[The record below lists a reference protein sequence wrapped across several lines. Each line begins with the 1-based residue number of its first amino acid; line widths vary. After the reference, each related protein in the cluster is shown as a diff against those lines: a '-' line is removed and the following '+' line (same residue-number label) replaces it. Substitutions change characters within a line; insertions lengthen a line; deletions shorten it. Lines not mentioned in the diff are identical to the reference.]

1 MSVVSK
7 LANDVKLPKMIKVQ
21 QIFNRESLAPTE
33 IPSEVNK
40 LLSHDK
46 FKYSI
51 SEGKKICIT
60 CGSRGIS
67 NIALIT
73 KSIVDYCKKVKAKP
87 FVIPAMGSHGGA
99 TAEGQRKM
107 LEGFGVTEEYI
118 GCPIYS
124 SMETVEIGK
133 TDEGTSVF
141 IDKYASESDGIIVCG
156 RVKPHTC
163 FRGNYESGIMKM
175 MAIGLGKQHGAEVC
189 HEKGFK
195 NMAKN
200 VHLFGRAIISNAP
213 IVCGF
218 AILEN
223 PYDETRRLVALGPD
237 EIEEKEPELLNE
249 ARENMPKIY
258 FENTDVLI
266 VDKIGKNF
274 SGDGMDPNITG
285 TFATPYASGGI
296 NAENV
301 VVLDLSDES
310 HGSAVGIGGADAI
323 TKRLFDKIDF
333 EMTYPNVITAT
344 TIKGSKIPMILKSD
358 KEAIQIA
365 LRTTVD
371 SDKNNPRMIRIKNSL
386 QIDEIYISEAHL
398 NEAKNNPN
406 IKILGESMEFPF
418 DGNGNLPL

>member
-7 LANDVKLPKMIKVQ
+7 LARDVKLPKMVKVQ
-21 QIFNRESLAPTE
+21 QIFNCEKLDTSN
-33 IPSEVNK
+33 ISSEVDK
-40 LLSHDK
+40 LLSQDK
-46 FKYSI
+46 YSNSI

-67 NIALIT
+67 NIALII
-73 KSIVDYCKKVKAKP
+73 KSIVDYCKKVGARP

-99 TAEGQRKM
+99 TAEGQKK
-107 LEGFGVTEEYI
+107 LIEGYGVTEKYI
-118 GCPIYS
+118 ECPIYS
-124 SMETVEIGK
+124 SMETIEICK
-133 TDEGTSVF
+133 NEEGVSVF
-141 IDKYASESDGIIVCG
+141 IDRYAAESDGIIVCG

-163 FRGNYESGIMKM
+163 FRGKYESGLMKM

-189 HEKGFK
+189 HERGFK
-195 NMAKN
+195 NMKKN
-200 VHLFGRAIISNAP
+200 VYLFGKAIIANAP
-213 IVCGF
+213 IVCGI

-249 ARENMPKIY
+249 ARNNMPKIY
-258 FENTDVLI
+258 FEKTDVLI

-323 TKRLFDKIDF
+323 TKRLFDKMDL
-333 EMTYPNVITAT
+333 EMTYPNAITAT

-371 SDKNNPRMIRIKNSL
+371 SDKNNPRIIRIKNSL
-386 QIDEIYISEAHL
+386 QLDEIYISEAHL
-398 NEAKNNPN
+398 DEAKINPN
-406 IKILGESMEFPF
+406 IKILSDPEEFPF
-418 DGNGNLPL
+418 DENGNLCI

>member
-1 MSVVSK
+1 MSVISE
-7 LANDVKLPKMIKVQ
+7 LAKDVKLPKMVKVQ
-21 QIFNRESLAPTE
+21 QIFSREKLEPDD
-33 IPSEVNK
+33 IPFEVDR
-40 LLSHDK
+40 LL
-46 FKYSI
+46 
-51 SEGKKICIT
+51 SEGKFSNNISKGKRICIT

-73 KSIVDYCKKVKAKP
+73 KSIVDYCKNVGAIP

-99 TAEGQRKM
+99 TAEGQ
-107 LEGFGVTEEYI
+107 LVILYSLGVTEDYI

-133 TDEGTSVF
+133 NDEGVSVF
-141 IDKYASESDGIIVCG
+141 IDKYAAEADGIIVCG

-200 VHLFGRAIISNAP
+200 VYLFGKAIINFAP
-213 IVCGF
+213 IICGL

-223 PYDETRRLVALGPD
+223 PYDETKGLVALGPD
-237 EIEEKEPELLNE
+237 EIEEKEPDLLNE

-285 TFATPYASGGI
+285 TFVTPYASGGI
-296 NAENV
+296 KAENV

-310 HGSAVGIGGADAI
+310 HGSALGVGGADVI

-333 EMTYPNVITAT
+333 EMTYPNAITAT
-344 TIKGSKIPMILKSD
+344 TISGNKIPMILKSD

-365 LRTTVD
+365 LRTTVE
-371 SDKNNPRMIRIKNSL
+371 SDKSFPRIIRIKNSL
-386 QIDEIYISEAHL
+386 HIDEIYISEAHL
-398 NEAKNNPN
+398 NEAKNNPYV
-406 IKILGESMEFPF
+406 KILGEPEEFDF
-418 DGNGNLPL
+418 DEDGNLFM